1 MVPDGGQN
9 NSPLDTNLDEI
20 LRVANNNVNAVAS
33 LVQNATQRRQQWNAT
48 RNSMIAWLR
57 ANVGQNVNSSLSN
70 LEDLIIAS
78 SEGTARKSTDYL
90 KDAKTHLI
98 QLIGNP
104 NIDATIHD
112 NPPRANDVDNVNY
125 TVSQIIGW
133 QDPSAQPV
141 NNGN

>member
-9 NSPLDTNLDEI
+9 NTPLDTNLDEI
-20 LRVANNNVNAVAS
+20 LRVANNNVNAIAS
-33 LVQNATQRRQQWNAT
+33 LVQNTTQRRQQWNAT

-57 ANVGQNVNSSLSN
+57 ANVGQNVNTSLSN

-104 NIDATIHD
+104 NIDATIHG

-133 QDPSAQPV
+133 QDPSSQSA